1 MQPLRD
7 LIERHKAGE
16 PVGVYAVCSAHPLVL
31 KAALKQ
37 GVADNSLVLI
47 EATSNQV
54 NQDGGYTGLTP
65 ADFYQLVCSLADD
78 IGLSRE
84 KLLLG
89 GDHLGPNC
97 WQHLP
102 ADEAMAKSE
111 TLIAA
116 YVEAGFRK
124 IHLDCSMSCAG
135 DPVPL
140 GENMV
145 AHRAARLC
153 QVAEQTWH
161 RVGGEAPLYII
172 GTEVPV
178 PGGAHELEEELAA
191 TEAGDAAQ
199 TLDMHQ
205 TAFAALGLDAVWDR
219 VIGLVVQPGVE
230 FDHHK
235 IIHYAADKATALS
248 RFIETVPGKVFEAHS
263 TDYQADTAYCEL
275 VRDHF
280 AILKVG
286 PALTFA
292 MREALFAL
300 DSVEREWL
308 GEHRAS
314 HLRETVEQ
322 VMRQEPDY
330 WHRYYSNTGHQR
342 YLDCQYSFSD
352 RIRYY
357 WSHPVVDSAVKTMM
371 QNLTELPPPG
381 TLLSQYLPNQ
391 YRAVVRGEIG
401 SDPEALIIDKVME
414 VTRIYSRACGCVTEE
429 K

>member
-1 MQPLRD
+1 MQPLLD
-7 LIERHKAGE
+7 LIQRHKAGE
-16 PVGVYAVCSAHPLVL
+16 PVGIYAVCSAHPLVL

-37 GVADNSLVLI
+37 GLEDNSLVLI

-54 NQDGGYTGLTP
+54 NQDGGYTGMKP
-65 ADFYQLVCSLADD
+65 ADFYSLVHSFADEL
-78 IGLSRE
+78 GFA
-84 KLLLG
+84 KQNLLLG

-102 ADEAMAKSE
+102 ADEAMAKSDV
-111 TLIAA
+111 LIEA

-124 IHLDCSMSCAG
+124 IHLDCSMSCVG
-135 DPVPL
+135 DSIPL
-140 GENMV
+140 DEATV
-145 AHRAARLC
+145 ANRAARLC
-153 QVAEQTWH
+153 KIAETTWQ
-161 RVGGEAPLYII
+161 RVGGEPPVYII

-178 PGGAHELEEELAA
+178 PGGAQELEDELEV
-191 TEAGDAAQ
+191 TRPSDAAQ

-205 TAFAALGLDAVWDR
+205 TAFAAMGLDAAWER
-219 VIGLVVQPGVE
+219 VVGLVVQPGVE
-230 FDHHK
+230 FDHHQV
-235 IIHYAADKATALS
+235 IHYDAPKAKALS
-248 RFIETVPGKVFEAHS
+248 EFIETVPGKVFEAHS
-263 TDYQADTAYCEL
+263 TDYQADDAYGEL

-292 MREALFAL
+292 LREALFAL
-300 DSVEREWL
+300 DAVEREWL

-330 WHRYYSNTGHQR
+330 WHKYYANTGHQR

-357 WSHPVVDSAVKTMM
+357 WSHPVVDAAVQKMVS
-371 QNLTELPPPG
+371 NLSELPAPR

-391 YRAVVRGEIG
+391 YKAVSRGEI
-401 SDPEALIIDKVME
+401 SADPESLIIHKVME
-414 VTRIYSRACGCVTEE
+414 VNRMYSRACGSFTEE
-429 K
+429 Q